1 MSSGP
6 SLKKLRQAT
15 LGSTFERQLAVPG
28 TAKIAKC
35 QSTYLYY
42 DWTGTDPD
50 RADDGST
57 LVDHHSVLATHS
69 HMLCFCSLTNGT
81 EIT

>member
-6 SLKKLRQAT
+6 SLQKLIQAT
-15 LGSTFERQLAVPG
+15 VGSTFERQLAVPS

-42 DWTGTDPD
+42 DKTGTGLIMDQ
-50 RADDGST
+50 
-57 LVDHHSVLATHS
+57 HW
-69 HMLCFCSLTNGT
+69 
-81 EIT
+81 